1 VQQDASIHGAAHPGD
16 GSLTL
21 PPLSAIDKQEGKVLQ
36 PATPY
41 FREKPLYIVKV
52 AKVTKTLRWREL
64 HYSNFLATSY
74 IITLLLFM
82 TVQQHVL

>member
-41 FREKPLYIVKV
+41 LGKNLYI
-52 AKVTKTLRWREL
+52 L
-64 HYSNFLATSY
+64 
-74 IITLLLFM
+74 
-82 TVQQHVL
+82 